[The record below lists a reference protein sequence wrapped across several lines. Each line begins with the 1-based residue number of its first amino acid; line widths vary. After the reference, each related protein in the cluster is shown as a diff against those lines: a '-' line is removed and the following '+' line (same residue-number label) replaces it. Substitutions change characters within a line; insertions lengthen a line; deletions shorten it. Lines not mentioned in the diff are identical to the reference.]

1 MMNKSK
7 YFKIKFISFLIITPL
22 FADAWHPDI
31 NHRPRT
37 LFLSDEIDSIKDRL
51 DEEPYHSLWNNS
63 YGSNQSIYQNARRSI
78 ELTGNSLDSPRASF
92 DKRSWIAKDA
102 AFVYIM
108 NRKSDG
114 VTDLNN
120 SIDEDNPWEI
130 TEYFNR
136 AVLYLETLD
145 PTVIGPNNILQ
156 LETHGPMIN
165 NWQYRVRELI
175 SYCQA
180 YDLLLG
186 AGMEI
191 NEIIESKLSTFA
203 NNLLNKYTAT
213 EYTNQYLL
221 QRNNHK
227 LTIGAALGMAAIV
240 LNQDDD
246 ATSWANAGMLLI
258 NWVCF
263 GEPANGIDGYNLIDQ
278 DGGYAEGSH
287 YMHYSWKKL
296 APFLVA
302 MKNFN
307 GDWSENYS
315 SLGMEGFYPNYDSAT
330 DLNLQSPIFDERY
343 RSIYNWAMQIQLP
356 NGTLPVIEDS
366 PLNVFVP
373 ELSLISSDY
382 DITFNS
388 PILDGEI
395 PPLIKRLTD
404 LRSDYIAA
412 GNYNGNHESIVLE
425 PFVFL
430 PDAGSAVFRSESN
443 QGAYLHI
450 NGKNGQSRLAAAA
463 HDQADVSHFE
473 IAFGDHKLS
482 LEGGYAGWNYRYDVN
497 KGENHNIIL
506 VNGFGPRPPSG
517 PSILVSIGSG
527 FPPEID
533 LDFNTGE
540 PSPVDG
546 FLENPYQ
553 SLNFS
558 YLECRSEY
566 GQAYYRN
573 ADLETLEGQ
582 EVWLLDESDTTNV
595 EFKRCILFIDQE
607 YFIIRDNINSQ
618 SENNYAWRF
627 HANAGGDTEGIIVEQ
642 DYGAI
647 ISSLHDNPTNLLV
660 HITIPSDNP
669 ILSFPISIHSDEI
682 LGPSFYEEHKVI
694 QAEQNGVDTEFLTV
708 LYPFQDGEINV
719 ESIENS
725 DEYIG
730 LMVERLSNRYDII
743 LSQNSNMLLEVD
755 GFTNANGDSIP
766 SIQTNANFAFIS
778 FEKNENFNLDG
789 IQIFGK
795 DNSGNNSVIING
807 ENYDL
812 ITDPILGNK
821 INIHEEFKSIGID
834 QNYPNPFNLTTK
846 IKYFISK
853 NSFVS
858 INIYNLKGENIK
870 SLVNSYKPRGSH
882 SIYWDATNK
891 FGGTL
896 STGMYIYT
904 IQVDNYK
911 EVKKMIL
918 VK

>member
-1 MMNKSK
+1 MNKSK
-7 YFKIKFISFLIITPL
+7 YFKIKVISLLIITPL
-22 FADAWHPDI
+22 FADAWHPNI

-37 LFLSDEIDSIKDRL
+37 LFLSDQIDSIQDRL

-78 ELTGNSLDSPRASF
+78 ELTGNSLDSPRSSF
-92 DKRSWIAKDA
+92 DKRSWVAKDA

-114 VTDLNN
+114 FTPLNN
-120 SIDEDNPWEI
+120 NIDEDNPWEI
-130 TEYFNR
+130 TEYFNHS
-136 AVLYLETLD
+136 VQYLETLD

-191 NEIIESKLSTFA
+191 NETIESKLSTFA

-227 LTIGAALGMAAIV
+227 LTIGAALGMAAVV
-240 LNQDDD
+240 LNQDDN

-263 GEPANGIDGYNLIDQ
+263 GEPTNGIDGYNLIDQ
-278 DGGYAEGSH
+278 DGGYAEGTH

-296 APFLVA
+296 APFFVA

-315 SLGMEGFYPNYDSAT
+315 SLGIEGFYPNYVSAT

-343 RSIYNWAMQIQLP
+343 QSIYDWAMQIRLP
-356 NGTLPVIEDS
+356 NGSLPSIEDS
-366 PLNVFVP
+366 PLNVFTP

-382 DITFNS
+382 DISFNS
-388 PILDGEI
+388 PISNDEI

-412 GNYNGNHESIVLE
+412 GNYTSDPENIVLE
-425 PFVFL
+425 PFVLL
-430 PDAGSAVFRSESN
+430 PDAGSAVFRSELN

-473 IAFGDHKLS
+473 IAFGGHKLS

-517 PSILVSIGSG
+517 PSISVSIGSG

-533 LDFNTGE
+533 LNFNTGE

-553 SLNFS
+553 SSNFS

-582 EVWLLDESDTTNV
+582 EVWFLDESDTTNV

-607 YFIIRDNINSQ
+607 YFIIKDNINSQ

-647 ISSLHDNPTNLLV
+647 ISSIDDNPTNLLV

-694 QAEQNGVDTEFLTV
+694 QAEQNGADTEFLTV
-708 LYPFQDGEINV
+708 FYPFQDGEINV

-725 DEYIG
+725 DHYIG

-743 LSQNSNMLLEVD
+743 LSQNNNMLLEID
-755 GFTNANGDSIP
+755 GFTNASGDSIP

-778 FEKNENFNLDG
+778 FEKNESFNLDG
-789 IQIFGK
+789 ILIFGK

-812 ITDPILGNK
+812 ITDPILANK
-821 INIHEEFKSIGID
+821 VNIHEEFKSIGID

-846 IKYFISK
+846 INYFISK
-853 NSFVS
+853 ESFVN
-858 INIYNLKGENIK
+858 INIYNLKGNNIK

-891 FGGTL
+891 FGETL

-904 IQVDNYK
+904 IQVDNYR
-911 EVKKMIL
+911 EVRKMIL

>member
-1 MMNKSK
+1 MIKAKIFKNK
-7 YFKIKFISFLIITPL
+7 FKLFLFLTPL
-22 FADAWHPDI
+22 FADAWHSDI

-37 LFLSDEIDSIKDRL
+37 LFLSSEIESIQSRL
-51 DEEPYHSLWNNS
+51 DEEPYQSLWNNS

-78 ELTGNSLDSPRASF
+78 EATSNSLDSPRASF
-92 DKRSWIAKDA
+92 DKRSWVAKDA

-114 VTDLNN
+114 FTPLNYD
-120 SIDEDNPWEI
+120 IDEDNPWEI
-130 TEYFNR
+130 IEYFNHS
-136 AVLYLETLD
+136 VQYLETLD
-145 PTVIGPNNILQ
+145 PTVIGPNSILQ

-191 NEIIESKLSTFA
+191 NETIESKLSTFA

-227 LTIGAALGMAAIV
+227 LTIGAALGMAAVV
-240 LNQDDD
+240 LNQDDN

-263 GEPANGIDGYNLIDQ
+263 GEPTNGIDGYNLIDQ

-287 YMHYSWKKL
+287 YTHYSWKKL
-296 APFLVA
+296 APFFVA

-307 GDWSENYS
+307 GEWSENYS
-315 SLGMEGFYPNYDSAT
+315 SLGIEGFYPNYDSAT

-343 RSIYNWAMQIQLP
+343 RFIYNWAMQIQLP

-443 QGAYLHI
+443 QGTYLHI

-517 PSILVSIGSG
+517 PSVLVSIGSG

-553 SLNFS
+553 SSNFS

-642 DYGAI
+642 DYGAV

-725 DEYIG
+725 DQYIG
-730 LMVERLSNRYDII
+730 LMIERLSDRYDII

-789 IQIFGK
+789 IRIFGK
-795 DNSGNNSVIING
+795 DESGNNSVIING
-807 ENYDL
+807 YNYDL
-812 ITDPILGNK
+812 ITDPILNNK
-821 INIHEEFKSIGID
+821 ENIDQKNDNIVFD

-846 IKYFISK
+846 INYFIPKYSY
-853 NSFVS
+853 V
-858 INIYNLKGENIK
+858 NIDIYDLKGRNIK
-870 SLVNSYKPRGSH
+870 SLINSYKSRGSH
-882 SIYWDATNK
+882 SIHWDATNK
-891 FGGTL
+891 FGEML
-896 STGMYIYT
+896 SAGMYFYT
-904 IQVDNYK
+904 IRVDNFRL
-911 EVKKMIL
+911 VKKMIL

>member
-1 MMNKSK
+1 MN
-7 YFKIKFISFLIITPL
+7 YFKYLKNKIKITFFLMTTV
-22 FADAWHPDI
+22 FADAWHPNI

-37 LFLSDEIDSIKDRL
+37 LFLSDEIESIQDRL
-51 DEEPYHSLWNNS
+51 DDEPYHSLWNNS
-63 YGSNQSIYQNARRSI
+63 FGSNQSIYQNARRSI
-78 ELTGNSLDSPRASF
+78 ELTGNSMDNPRSSF
-92 DKRSWIAKDA
+92 DKRSWVAKDA
-102 AFVYIM
+102 AFVYFM
-108 NRKSDG
+108 NRKSNGFDI
-114 VTDLNN
+114 LNDN
-120 SIDEDNPWEI
+120 IDEDNPWERI
-130 TEYFNR
+130 EYFNH
-136 AVLYLETLD
+136 AVDYLETLD
-145 PTVIGPNNILQ
+145 PTIIGPNNIIQ

-191 NEIIESKLSTFA
+191 NETIESKLSMFA

-227 LTIGAALGMAAIV
+227 LTIGAALGMTAVV
-240 LNQDDD
+240 LNQHTN
-246 ATSWANAGMLLI
+246 ATIWANSGMLLI

-263 GEPANGIDGYNLIDQ
+263 GEPAYGTDGYNLIDQ
-278 DGGYAEGSH
+278 GGGYAEGSH

-296 APFLVA
+296 APFFVA

-307 GDWSENYS
+307 GNWSENYS
-315 SLGMEGFYPNYDSAT
+315 SSEIDGFYPNYPSAT
-330 DLNLQSPIFDERY
+330 GLNLQSPVFDERY
-343 RSIYNWAMQIQLP
+343 RSIYDWGMQIRLP

-366 PLNVFVP
+366 PLNVFTP

-382 DITFNS
+382 DINFSS
-388 PILDGEI
+388 PVEDGEM
-395 PPLIKRLTD
+395 PLLVKRLTD

-412 GNYNGNHESIVLE
+412 GNYNSNSENITLE
-425 PFVFL
+425 PFVFM
-430 PDAGSAVFRSESN
+430 PEAGSGVFRNESN
-443 QGAYLHI
+443 EGAYLHI

-473 IAFGDHKLS
+473 IAFGNHELS
-482 LEGGYAGWNYRYDVN
+482 IEGGYAGWNYRYDVN
-497 KGENHNIIL
+497 KAENHNIIL

-517 PSILVSIGSG
+517 PSIIFDISSG

-566 GQAYYRN
+566 GQSYFRVEEQ
-573 ADLETLEGQ
+573 ETLEGQ
-582 EVWLLDESDTTNV
+582 EVWVLDESDDTNV
-595 EFKRCILFIDQE
+595 EFKRCILFIDEE
-607 YFIIRDNINSQ
+607 YFVIKDDINAQ
-618 SENNYAWRF
+618 NENHYAWRF
-627 HANAGGDTEGIIVEQ
+627 HANAGGDTDGIIVER

-647 ISSLHDNPTNLLV
+647 ISSFEDNPTNLLM
-660 HITIPSDNP
+660 HITTPSDDP
-669 ILSFPISIHSDEI
+669 ILSYPISIHSDEV
-682 LGPSFYEEHKVI
+682 LGPSFYQEHKVI

-708 LYPFQDGEINV
+708 LYPYQNGEINI
-719 ESIENS
+719 ESIESS
-725 DEYIG
+725 DQFTG
-730 LMVERLSNRYDII
+730 LYVERLSDRYDII
-743 LSQNSNMLLEVD
+743 LSQSNNILIEIN
-755 GFTNANGDSIP
+755 GFRSVNGDSVP
-766 SIQTNANFAFIS
+766 SIQTRANFALIS

-789 IQIFGK
+789 LKIFGK
-795 DNSGNNSVIING
+795 DDSENNSVIING
-807 ENYDL
+807 ENYNL
-812 ITDPILGNK
+812 ITDPTLGK
-821 INIHEEFKSIGID
+821 KSGIDKEFKSLMLD

-846 IKYFISK
+846 INYYIFKD
-853 NSFVS
+853 SFVN
-858 INIYNLKGENIK
+858 INIYNLKGNHIK
-870 SLVNSYKPRGSH
+870 SLINSYKQKGSH

-891 FGGTL
+891 FGETL

-904 IQVDNYK
+904 IQVDNLR
-911 EVKKMIL
+911 EIKKMIL

>member
-1 MMNKSK
+1 MNKSK
-7 YFKIKFISFLIITPL
+7 YFKIKVISLLIITPL
-22 FADAWHPDI
+22 FADAWHPNI

-37 LFLSDEIDSIKDRL
+37 LFLSDEIDSIQDRL

-92 DKRSWIAKDA
+92 DKRSWVAKDA

-114 VTDLNN
+114 ATPLNN
-120 SIDEDNPWEI
+120 NIDEDNPWEI
-130 TEYFNR
+130 IEYFNHS
-136 AVLYLETLD
+136 VQYLETLD

-191 NEIIESKLSTFA
+191 NETIESKLSTFA
-203 NNLLNKYTAT
+203 NNLLNKYTAI

-227 LTIGAALGMAAIV
+227 LTIGAALGMAAVV

-263 GEPANGIDGYNLIDQ
+263 GEPSNGIDGYNLIDQ

-287 YMHYSWKKL
+287 YTHYSWKKL
-296 APFLVA
+296 APFFVA

-307 GDWSENYS
+307 GDWLENYS
-315 SLGMEGFYPNYDSAT
+315 SLGIEGFYPNYDSAT

-343 RSIYNWAMQIQLP
+343 QSIYNWTMQIRLP
-356 NGTLPVIEDS
+356 DGSLPAIEDS

-382 DITFNS
+382 DINFNS
-388 PILDGEI
+388 PISYGEI

-412 GNYNGNHESIVLE
+412 GNYISDPENTALE

-430 PDAGSAVFRSESN
+430 PHAGSAVFRSESN

-473 IAFGDHKLS
+473 IAFGGHKLS

-517 PSILVSIGSG
+517 PSVLVSIGSG

-553 SLNFS
+553 SSNFS

-607 YFIIRDNINSQ
+607 YFIIKDNINSI

-647 ISSLHDNPTNLLV
+647 ISSIDDNPTNLLV

-694 QAEQNGVDTEFLTV
+694 QAEQNGADTEFLTV
-708 LYPFQDGEINV
+708 LYPFQNGEINV

-725 DEYIG
+725 DQYIG

-743 LSQNSNMLLEVD
+743 LSQNNNMPLEID
-755 GFTNANGDSIP
+755 GFTNASGDSIP

-778 FEKNENFNLDG
+778 FEKNESFNLDG

-812 ITDPILGNK
+812 ITDPILNNK
-821 INIHEEFKSIGID
+821 VNIHEEFESVGID

-846 IKYFISK
+846 INYFISK
-853 NSFVS
+853 ESFVN
-858 INIYNLKGENIK
+858 INIYNLKGSNIK
-870 SLVNSYKPRGSH
+870 SLVNSYKPRGFH

-891 FGGTL
+891 FGETL

-904 IQVDNYK
+904 IEIDNYR

>member
-1 MMNKSK
+1 MIKAKIFKNK
-7 YFKIKFISFLIITPL
+7 FKLFLFLTPL
-22 FADAWHPDI
+22 FADAWHSDI

-37 LFLSDEIDSIKDRL
+37 LFLSSEIESIQSRL
-51 DEEPYHSLWNNS
+51 DEEPYQSLWNNS

-78 ELTGNSLDSPRASF
+78 EATSNSLDSPRASF
-92 DKRSWIAKDA
+92 DKRSWVAKDA

-114 VTDLNN
+114 FTPLNYD
-120 SIDEDNPWEI
+120 IDEDNPWEI
-130 TEYFNR
+130 IEYFNHS
-136 AVLYLETLD
+136 VQYLETLD
-145 PTVIGPNNILQ
+145 PTVIGPNSILQ

-191 NEIIESKLSTFA
+191 NETIESKLSTFA

-227 LTIGAALGMAAIV
+227 LTIGAALGMAAVV
-240 LNQDDD
+240 LNQDDN

-263 GEPANGIDGYNLIDQ
+263 GEPTNGIDGYNLIDQ

-287 YMHYSWKKL
+287 YTHYSWKKL
-296 APFLVA
+296 APFFVA

-307 GDWSENYS
+307 GEWSENYS
-315 SLGMEGFYPNYDSAT
+315 SLGIEGFYPNYDSAT

-343 RSIYNWAMQIQLP
+343 RFIYNWAMQIQLP

-517 PSILVSIGSG
+517 PSVLVSIGSG

-553 SLNFS
+553 SSNFS

-642 DYGAI
+642 DYGAV

-725 DEYIG
+725 DQYIG
-730 LMVERLSNRYDII
+730 LMIERLSDRYDII

-870 SLVNSYKPRGSH
+870 SLVNSYKPRGTH

-891 FGGTL
+891 FGETL

>member
-1 MMNKSK
+1 MNKSK
-7 YFKIKFISFLIITPL
+7 YFKIKVISLLIITPL
-22 FADAWHPDI
+22 FADAWHPNI

-37 LFLSDEIDSIKDRL
+37 LFLSDQIDSIQDRL

-78 ELTGNSLDSPRASF
+78 ELTGNSLDSPRSSF
-92 DKRSWIAKDA
+92 DKRSWVAKDA

-108 NRKSDG
+108 NRKSNG
-114 VTDLNN
+114 VTPLNN
-120 SIDEDNPWEI
+120 YIDEDNPWEI
-130 TEYFNR
+130 TEYFNHS
-136 AVLYLETLD
+136 VQYLETLD

-191 NEIIESKLSTFA
+191 NETIESKLSTFA

-227 LTIGAALGMAAIV
+227 LTIGAALGMAAVV
-240 LNQDDD
+240 LNQDDN

-263 GEPANGIDGYNLIDQ
+263 GEPTNGIDGYNLIDQ
-278 DGGYAEGSH
+278 DGGYAEGTH

-296 APFLVA
+296 APFFVA

-315 SLGMEGFYPNYDSAT
+315 SLGMQGFYPNYVSAT

-343 RSIYNWAMQIQLP
+343 QSIYDWAMQIRLP
-356 NGTLPVIEDS
+356 NGSLPSIEDS
-366 PLNVFVP
+366 PLNVFTP

-382 DITFNS
+382 DISFNS
-388 PILDGEI
+388 PISNDEI

-412 GNYNGNHESIVLE
+412 GNYTSDPENIVLE
-425 PFVFL
+425 PFVLL
-430 PDAGSAVFRSESN
+430 PDAGSAVFRSELN

-473 IAFGDHKLS
+473 IAFGGHKLS

-517 PSILVSIGSG
+517 PSISVSIGSG

-553 SLNFS
+553 SSNFS

-607 YFIIRDNINSQ
+607 YFIIKDNINSQ

-647 ISSLHDNPTNLLV
+647 ISSIDDNPTNLLV

-694 QAEQNGVDTEFLTV
+694 QAEQNGADTEFLTV
-708 LYPFQDGEINV
+708 FYPFQDGEINV

-725 DEYIG
+725 DHYIG

-743 LSQNSNMLLEVD
+743 LSQNNNMLLEID
-755 GFTNANGDSIP
+755 GFTNASGDSIP

-778 FEKNENFNLDG
+778 FEKNESFNLDG
-789 IQIFGK
+789 ILIFGK

-812 ITDPILGNK
+812 ITDPILANK
-821 INIHEEFKSIGID
+821 VNIHEEFKSIGID

-846 IKYFISK
+846 INYFISK
-853 NSFVS
+853 ESFVN
-858 INIYNLKGENIK
+858 INIYNLKGNNIK

-891 FGGTL
+891 FGETL

-904 IQVDNYK
+904 IQVDNYR
-911 EVKKMIL
+911 EVRKMIL

>member
-1 MMNKSK
+1 MIPEQNTTIVSSSNKSS
-7 YFKIKFISFLIITPL
+7 ISLIEAC
-22 FADAWHPDI
+22 FVK
-31 NHRPRT
+31 
-37 LFLSDEIDSIKDRL
+37 SISGKDL
-51 DEEPYHSLWNNS
+51 
-63 YGSNQSIYQNARRSI
+63 
-78 ELTGNSLDSPRASF
+78 
-92 DKRSWIAKDA
+92 
-102 AFVYIM
+102 
-108 NRKSDG
+108 
-114 VTDLNN
+114 
-120 SIDEDNPWEI
+120 
-130 TEYFNR
+130 
-136 AVLYLETLD
+136 
-145 PTVIGPNNILQ
+145 PTI
-156 LETHGPMIN
+156 
-165 NWQYRVRELI
+165 LI
-175 SYCQA
+175 S
-180 YDLLLG
+180 
-186 AGMEI
+186 
-191 NEIIESKLSTFA
+191 
-203 NNLLNKYTAT
+203 
-213 EYTNQYLL
+213 
-221 QRNNHK
+221 
-227 LTIGAALGMAAIV
+227 
-240 LNQDDD
+240 
-246 ATSWANAGMLLI
+246 
-258 NWVCF
+258 
-263 GEPANGIDGYNLIDQ
+263 
-278 DGGYAEGSH
+278 
-287 YMHYSWKKL
+287 
-296 APFLVA
+296 
-302 MKNFN
+302 
-307 GDWSENYS
+307 
-315 SLGMEGFYPNYDSAT
+315 
-330 DLNLQSPIFDERY
+330 
-343 RSIYNWAMQIQLP
+343 
-356 NGTLPVIEDS
+356 
-366 PLNVFVP
+366 
-373 ELSLISSDY
+373 
-382 DITFNS
+382 
-388 PILDGEI
+388 
-395 PPLIKRLTD
+395 
-404 LRSDYIAA
+404 

-553 SLNFS
+553 SSNFS

-582 EVWLLDESDTTNV
+582 EVWLLDESDTTSV

-743 LSQNSNMLLEVD
+743 LSQNINMLLEVD

-870 SLVNSYKPRGSH
+870 SLVNSYKPRGTH
-882 SIYWDATNK
+882 SIYWDSTN
-891 FGGTL
+891 
-896 STGMYIYT
+896 
-904 IQVDNYK
+904 
-911 EVKKMIL
+911 
-918 VK
+918 